1 LIFSKIH
8 EKRKKIGK
16 YIAYFILGLMI
27 AAGLLAPII
36 VSVMKKPPT
45 YYVSHRSTSKPGRFY
60 PKKNLILSTVRFV
73 IFHQKENFFFD

>member
-1 LIFSKIH
+1 LIFSKTH

-16 YIAYFILGLMI
+16 YIAYCILGLMI

-60 PKKNLILSTVRFV
+60 QKKLILSTVRFV
-73 IFHQKENFFFD
+73 IFYQKENFFFD